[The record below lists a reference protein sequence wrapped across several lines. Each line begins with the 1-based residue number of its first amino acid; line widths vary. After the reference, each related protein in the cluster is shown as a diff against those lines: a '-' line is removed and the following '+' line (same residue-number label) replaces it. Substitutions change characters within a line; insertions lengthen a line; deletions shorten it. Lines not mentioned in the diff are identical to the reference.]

1 MLFLTSTLTQ
11 LMQVINT
18 TVETTIN
25 VHLYNNSTSW
35 SVGLLYILLI
45 NYIRFVFF
53 KNTLISCWTML
64 SNGRQ
69 VSMYFCW
76 WALWQLGGFLRVLRF
91 LPSSGKTDLHD
102 LTEILLKVAL
112 NTITLTLNMLVSKK
126 EMSLNVLII
135 SVIFPF

>member
-45 NYIRFVFF
+45 NYIRFVFI
-53 KNTLISCWTML
+53 KNTLISC
-64 SNGRQ
+64 
-69 VSMYFCW
+69 
-76 WALWQLGGFLRVLRF
+76 
-91 LPSSGKTDLHD
+91 
-102 LTEILLKVAL
+102 
-112 NTITLTLNMLVSKK
+112 
-126 EMSLNVLII
+126 
-135 SVIFPF
+135 

>member
-45 NYIRFVFF
+45 NYIRFVF
-53 KNTLISCWTML
+53 
-64 SNGRQ
+64 
-69 VSMYFCW
+69 
-76 WALWQLGGFLRVLRF
+76 
-91 LPSSGKTDLHD
+91 
-102 LTEILLKVAL
+102 
-112 NTITLTLNMLVSKK
+112 SK
-126 EMSLNVLII
+126 IH
-135 SVIFPF
+135 